1 MEIYIVTVADELII
15 SHYMTIYIYIWVRI
29 LLCDILCHSSAAVTN
44 LSSFLVYRLLQLSDG
59 RLGRDSQ
66 GANGSTRKGG
76 HHDADLSAIYG
87 LNRLWCQ
94 PQNRVDLV
102 VGKPCTKKTWRN
114 WDLTTIKWWSNMV
127 QWWLE
132 NHGFK
137 PSQIF
142 TWESTGIVVPTKG

>member
-1 MEIYIVTVADELII
+1 MEIYSYRSWWTNYIALYDYISECESYCVIFCAIVLPQSSPICPPSLWIARFSSLTDVSGVTRRVQTVRPARVATTTL
-15 SHYMTIYIYIWVRI
+15 TCLR
-29 LLCDILCHSSAAVTN
+29 
-44 LSSFLVYRLLQLSDG
+44 
-59 RLGRDSQ
+59 
-66 GANGSTRKGG
+66 
-76 HHDADLSAIYG
+76 YG
-87 LNRLWCQ
+87 LNLLWCH
-94 PQNRVDLV
+94 PQSRVDLV
-102 VGKPCTKKTWRN
+102 VGKPCTKKKKTWRN